1 MADSTTKG
9 WLERP
14 EGKFG
19 TVVTLLLLVGGGVA
33 LLMFWGAVLPWLIM
47 MATNTLTLIALC
59 GIIALIGVVVFDP
72 RWRNLLWYAYKSIM
86 RGLTGLFIEID
97 PIGILQT
104 YVKSLT
110 EKLEDM
116 DKSIANLKGQIKKLT
131 LQIQQNESSRIN
143 SLQRMQEAQK
153 HGEEYRNVMI
163 LQSRQAG
170 RLQKSNMTLQN
181 LLDRMTTLLRV
192 LEKMRGASAIMV
204 EDIKGEVDVRTKER
218 AALLAGY
225 GAFSK
230 ARKIMQGGGDE
241 KEMFDMT
248 MDKLADDYGMK
259 MGEIESFMDVSKGF
273 IDTVDLDNG
282 VFEQNALNQLEEWEK
297 KSQNL
302 LLSNPPPANVRVD
315 VNAAPGVRVLPA
327 AGGDGFSDLFTNE
340 TTEDATVKHVR
351 R

>member
-1 MADSTTKG
+1 MAGDSQKS

-19 TVVTLLLLVGGGVA
+19 TVVTIA
-33 LLMFWGAVLPWLIM
+33 LLIAAGGATLWFWGLIVPWVVM
-47 MATNTLTLIALC
+47 MLQSTLTALALA
-59 GIIALIGVVVFDP
+59 GIIAVIGVVLFDS
-72 RWRNLLWYAYKSIM
+72 RWRNLIWYGYKSLM

-97 PIGILQT
+97 PIGILKT
-104 YVKSLT
+104 YVKSL
-110 EKLEDM
+110 EDKLEDM
-116 DKSIANLKGQIKKLT
+116 DKSIANLKGQIKKLSA
-131 LQIQQNESSRIN
+131 QIAENEASRQH
-143 SLQRMQEAQK
+143 SLQVMEQAK
-153 HGEEYRNVMI
+153 KSGEQFRNTLV

-170 RLQKSNMTLQN
+170 RLEKSNMTLKN

-225 GAFSK
+225 NAFSK

-241 KEMFDMT
+241 KDMFDMT
-248 MDKLADDYGMK
+248 MEKLADDYGMK

-282 VFEQNALNQLEEWEK
+282 IFEQNALDQLEAWEK

-302 LLSNPPPANVRVD
+302 LLSNPPPPNGVRVD
-315 VNAAPGVRVLPA
+315 AVPGVRVA
-327 AGGDGFSDLFTNE
+327 TGSSHFDDLFD
-340 TTEDATVKHVR
+340 DAPPGNKSAQR
-351 R
+351 